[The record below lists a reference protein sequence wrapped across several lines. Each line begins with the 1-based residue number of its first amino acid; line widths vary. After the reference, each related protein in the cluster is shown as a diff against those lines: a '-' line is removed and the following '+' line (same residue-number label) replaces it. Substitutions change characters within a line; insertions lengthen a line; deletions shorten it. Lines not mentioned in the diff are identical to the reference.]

1 MTTNDSLGPCP
12 VCGGRLHVAQY
23 RCTDCEVEIAG
34 AFRRCDLCSLPPDQK
49 HFVDVFLEVEGNLR
63 AVERRLGISYP
74 TVKSR
79 LAAVNARLAESRL
92 RAEADIDGTSGADP
106 DVAAAAAVPAR
117 SARLALLGDFK
128 AGRLSLEETV
138 ALL

>member
-1 MTTNDSLGPCP
+1 MTTTNESLGPCP
-12 VCGGRLHVAQY
+12 VCGGQLHVAQY
-23 RCTDCEVEIAG
+23 RCGDCEVEISG
-34 AFRRCDLCSLPPDQK
+34 AFRRCDLCSLPADQK
-49 HFVDVFLEVEGNLR
+49 HFVDVFLESERNLR

-92 RAEADIDGTSGADP
+92 RAEAEY
-106 DVAAAAAVPAR
+106 AAAPEEYADAVPAEAPSR
-117 SARLALLGDFK
+117 NARLALLGDFK
-128 AGRLSLEETV
+128 AGRLTLEETV